1 MERRYWITSGAR
13 GIGLGIARRLA
24 GDDARVVIA
33 DLDADQASEAAGL
46 LPGSGHSG
54 LQIDVTDEA
63 EIGAGFERAEEGGAL
78 DGVVCNAGVLIL
90 REGGERAPIVET
102 EIDEWRRTHDVNLT
116 GTFLTVREFLRRRKS
131 NPVSNGRIVT
141 FTSSAAQLG
150 GYRSSSSYIS
160 SKSGVIGLTKAV
172 ARECAG
178 DGITSP
184 GGLAGGNLPGGN
196 PGPIDNHE
204 LIEAPE
210 VGLIVQWDP
219 VDSRFEDELGRN
231 WNNGVRFTLPDEDV
245 FAIDVATPASSPAS
259 RSAAE
264 W

>member
-1 MERRYWITSGAR
+1 MERRYLITGGAR

-24 GDDARVVIA
+24 GDGARVVIA
-33 DLDADQASEAAGL
+33 DLDAGQASEAAGL

-178 DGITSP
+178 DGITCN
-184 GGLAGGNLPGGN
+184 AV
-196 PGPIDNHE
+196 
-204 LIEAPE
+204 AP
-210 VGLIVQWDP
+210 GLIDAP
-219 VDSRFEDELGRN
+219 MLRLSLAAGDESAASAGIPLGRI
-231 WNNGVRFTLPDEDV
+231 GTPEDV
-245 FAIDVATPASSPAS
+245 AGAVAFLLSEDASYMTGGVLDVNGGY
-259 RSAAE
+259 RMQ
-264 W
+264 